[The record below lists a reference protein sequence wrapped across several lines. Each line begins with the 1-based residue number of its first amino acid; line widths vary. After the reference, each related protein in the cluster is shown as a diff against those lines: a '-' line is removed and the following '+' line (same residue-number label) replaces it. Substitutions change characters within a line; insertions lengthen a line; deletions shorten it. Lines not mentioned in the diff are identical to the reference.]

1 MTRNLKSLVNLPV
14 NSLTCQLVY
23 SFRQRVVD
31 IIVFRFCRYAL
42 PHSLAHSFAHKHR
55 FHRSRSP
62 LRSLFNLC
70 FWTICCTNS
79 YQLILNT
86 YLDGAKLRKTFCN
99 AWHLLGLSQLL
110 LSTLFNE
117 MCGKSLLN
125 SVLPQIV
132 PLYHMLCN
140 IKARNLHSV
149 LAARLRT
156 ECN

>member
-1 MTRNLKSLVNLPV
+1 MSW
-14 NSLTCQLVY
+14 
-23 SFRQRVVD
+23 F
-31 IIVFRFCRYAL
+31 A
-42 PHSLAHSFAHKHR
+42 LAHSFAHKHR

-70 FWTICCTNS
+70 FWTIYCTNS

-117 MCGKSLLN
+117 MCGNSLLK

-140 IKARNLHSV
+140 IKARNLHCFFKANTLQHRQSKQ
-149 LAARLRT
+149 LKYNNYTQRWEKKLPH
-156 ECN
+156 